1 MGLGSVQSFQK
12 NGLKWVRDITT
23 CSLLSLAVRE
33 MQMKT
38 TWRCHLIPVRTA
50 ETHETMENNC
60 WRDMGRE
67 NIQPLLVDLQTGA
80 HILEICVESSRNFK
94 MKSAM

>member
-38 TWRCHLIPVRTA
+38 TWRCHLTPVRTA
-50 ETHETMENNC
+50 ETHKTMENNC